1 MSAVCKARKERKD
14 PIQIS
19 DHFNSARL
27 LRYTAPTALMMAFTS
42 IYGVVDGLF
51 VSNFAGKEAFSALN
65 LIFPFVALLGAIG
78 LMFGTGGTALVAKT
92 LGEGDEK
99 RANGIFS
106 MIVYAI
112 LITGVA
118 GAVIG
123 VLCVRPIG
131 ALMGASGT
139 LLDAAVVYGVICS
152 LGLPFLMM
160 QQAAQSF
167 MSAAG
172 KPRLGLFIIV
182 GAGLANVVLDALF
195 IVGFGWG
202 IAGAAAATVASQVV
216 GGVVPIVYFA
226 RPNSSTLRL
235 GRPVVDLRALGKA
248 CVNGSSELVSNIAM
262 SLVGMLYN
270 YQLMRYLGADG
281 VAAYGVIQYVVW
293 IFLSLIMGFSMG
305 ASPLISYQFGAKNR
319 EELSGLFKRCLRII
333 LIADVA
339 LTALALLLARPVAL
353 LFVGYD
359 AEVTQLTCDALSVYS
374 FVFLLSGVSIF
385 GSAFFTALNNGLV
398 SAAISFLRTLVF
410 ETSAIMVLP
419 MIFGEM
425 GIWSAILVAEG
436 MSVLITTVF
445 LVKLR
450 KDYGYA

>member
-1 MSAVCKARKERKD
+1 MSAKSQ

-42 IYGVVDGLF
+42 VYGVVDGLF

-65 LIFPFVALLGAIG
+65 LIYPFIMMLGAIG

-92 LGEGDEK
+92 LGEGDTK

-106 MIVYAI
+106 MIVCAI
-112 LITGVA
+112 LATGVV
-118 GAVIG
+118 GAVVG
-123 VLCVRPIG
+123 LVGVRPIG
-131 ALMGASGT
+131 QMLGATGT
-139 LLDAAVVYGVICS
+139 LLDAAVLYGAINAV
-152 LGLPFLMM
+152 GLPFLMM
-160 QQAAQSF
+160 QQASQSF

-182 GAGLANVVLDALF
+182 GAGIANIVLDALF
-195 IVGFGWG
+195 IVVLGWG
-202 IAGAAAATVASQVV
+202 IAGAAIATVASQVV
-216 GGVVPIVYFA
+216 GGLVPLVYFA

-270 YQLMRYLGADG
+270 YQLMRYIGPDG

-293 IFLSLIMGFSMG
+293 IFLSLVMGFAMG
-305 ASPLISYQFGAKNR
+305 SSPLISYQYGARNKA
-319 EELSGLFKRCLRII
+319 ELSGLFKRCLRIV
-333 LIADVA
+333 LIANVT
-339 LTALALLLARPVAL
+339 LTVLAQLLARPVAL

-359 AEVTQLTCDALSVYS
+359 ADVTQLTYEALSIYS
-374 FVFLLSGVSIF
+374 FVFLFSGISIF

-398 SAAISFLRTLVF
+398 SAAISFLRSLVF
-410 ETSAIMVLP
+410 ETAAIMVLP
-419 MIFGEM
+419 TFLGEM
-425 GIWSAILVAEG
+425 GIWSAILVAEAA
-436 MSVLITTVF
+436 SVLITSVF

-450 KDYGYA
+450 RDYGYA

>member
-1 MSAVCKARKERKD
+1 MSAAKKD
-14 PIQIS
+14 TIQIS

-42 IYGVVDGLF
+42 VYGVVDGLF

-65 LIFPFVALLGAIG
+65 LIYPFIMLLGALG

-92 LGEGDEK
+92 LGEGDNK

-106 MIVYAI
+106 MIVYAA
-112 LITGVA
+112 LAVGVLGAVA
-118 GAVIG
+118 G
-123 VLCVRPIG
+123 VLGVRPIG
-131 ALMGASGT
+131 RMLGADGS
-139 LLDAAVVYGVICS
+139 LLDQAVIYGVINAI
-152 LGLPFLMM
+152 GLPFLIM
-160 QQAAQSF
+160 QQASQSF

-182 GAGLANVVLDALF
+182 AAGVANIVLDALF
-195 IVGFGWG
+195 IVVFGWG
-202 IAGAAAATVASQVV
+202 IAGAAIATVASQVI
-216 GGVVPIVYFA
+216 GGLVPLVYFA
-226 RPNSSTLRL
+226 RPNTSTLRL
-235 GRPVVDLRALGKA
+235 GKPVMDPRALGKA

-270 YQLMRYLGADG
+270 YQLMRYIGADG

-293 IFLSLIMGFSMG
+293 IFLSLVMGFSMG
-305 ASPLISYQFGAKNR
+305 SSPLISYQYGAKNK
-319 EELSGLFKRCLRII
+319 EELSGLFRRCMRII
-333 LIADVA
+333 LIANVT
-339 LTALALLLARPVAL
+339 LTVLAQLLARPVAM

-359 AEVTQLTCDALSVYS
+359 AEVTQLTCDALTIYS
-374 FVFLLSGVSIF
+374 FVFLLSGISIF

-398 SAAISFLRTLVF
+398 SALISFLRSLVF
-410 ETSAIMVLP
+410 ETAAIMVLP
-419 MIFGEM
+419 TFFGEM

-436 MSVLITTVF
+436 MSVVITVLF